1 MRRLALI
8 LLGVFALAVPASA
21 AAATFVQ
28 KTPFETD
35 VTACNGDT
43 IHLSGTLLET
53 DSFTNIPSGGF
64 TIASHFEPQGIS
76 GVDQQTGV
84 RFQATG
90 LTRDI
95 LVVSPAGGSV
105 ETFVNRF
112 HIQSTKGEQS
122 FDVSETLHYTVTPAG
137 SVSVSFDNFSATC

>member
-8 LLGVFALAVPASA
+8 LLGVLALAVPATA
-21 AAATFVQ
+21 TAATSVQ
-28 KTPFETD
+28 KIPFEND

-53 DSFTNIPSGGF
+53 DSFTIMPSGGF
-64 TIASHFEPQGIS
+64 TFASHFQPQGIS

-95 LVVSPAGGSV
+95 LVVSPSTGLV
-105 ETFVNRF
+105 ETYVNRF
-112 HIQSTKGEQS
+112 HIQATRGAESY
-122 FDVSETLHYTVTPAG
+122 DVSETLHYTVTPAG
-137 SVSVSFDNFSATC
+137 SVSVSFDNFQPAC